1 MRLDKMVLANAF
13 GLATAVLWA
22 LCSAIVWLLP
32 GFSLTVTRWWMHGMD
47 VSGLGNWNLT
57 LGNFV
62 GGGVTAV
69 ISAWVS
75 GWVLGW
81 AWEKMSGK

>member
-1 MRLDKMVLANAF
+1 MKLDKMVLANAF
-13 GLATAVLWA
+13 ALATAVLWI

-32 GFSLTVTRWWMHGMD
+32 DFSMTVFKWWMHGMD
-47 VSGLGNWNLT
+47 VGLGNWNLN

-62 GGGVTAV
+62 GGGVIAV

-75 GWVLGW
+75 GWVFGW
-81 AWEKMSGK
+81 VWEMVSGK